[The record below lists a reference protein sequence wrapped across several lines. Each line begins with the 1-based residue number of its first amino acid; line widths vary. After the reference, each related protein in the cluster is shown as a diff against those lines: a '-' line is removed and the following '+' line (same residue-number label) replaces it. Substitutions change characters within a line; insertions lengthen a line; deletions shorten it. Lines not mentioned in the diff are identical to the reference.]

1 MTADKPAHF
10 LAGMIGAL
18 LLWPFGFEAAIFGA
32 VAGGALKELADWLL
46 KTGTPDLADFAATFA
61 GGAAVV
67 APAHWLGADAI
78 YYLGTLAALWAFWLL
93 YVVMMGLYRAL
104 LHKQLGPVLL
114 VLGGPLMV
122 VAFALDFIVQMTAA
136 TLYFWDRP
144 RHWLVTNRLRAYM
157 AGPPGW
163 RRDRAEWLCTHMLD
177 PIDPTGAHCD

>member
-1 MTADKPAHF
+1 VLRNH
-10 LAGMIGAL
+10 LAQRAIERAEAL
-18 LLWPFGFEAAIFGA
+18 
-32 VAGGALKELADWLL
+32 
-46 KTGTPDLADFAATFA
+46 DFAEA
-61 GGAAVV
+61 
-67 APAHWLGADAI
+67 
-78 YYLGTLAALWAFWLL
+78 
-93 YVVMMGLYRAL
+93 RAL
-104 LHKQLGPVLL
+104 LARLETLGLAQLRVAWADLHGSYRTKTL

-122 VAFALDFIVQMTAA
+122 EAFALDFIVQMTAA